1 MQNLSAA
8 GFTGGFRRM
17 WGDFL
22 SSSYLTDEGFKRL
35 ASDLESGLIS
45 FEQVRAAGL
54 EAEIG
59 RNLDAARYGNYETF
73 LQNCSG
79 RKNAEVSNQLHYEMN
94 KSNINTCDGCS
105 ERTSL
110 YADDMII
117 EQICKDH
124 TCPIWIENH
133 PERKNRRVKTITVE
147 ELKKKAKKEKAPENP
162 CAGCE
167 FRKYHDWAEPTW
179 TGFSQHYYDCE
190 KPGCP
195 MWNRLWWRNN
205 DDGTTLMDQQ
215 PISFKRKFQHA
226 VYEIIRFLNEVVELL
241 LN

>member
-1 MQNLSAA
+1 MRNQSAG
-8 GFTGGFRRM
+8 GFTGGSRRM
-17 WGDFL
+17 WGDL
-22 SSSYLTDEGFKRL
+22 VNGSQLTDEAIKRL
-35 ASDLESGLIS
+35 ANDLELGLIG
-45 FEQVRAAGL
+45 FERARAARL

-59 RNLDAARYGNYETF
+59 RNLDAARYGNYQTF
-73 LQNCSG
+73 FQNCSG
-79 RKNAEVSNQLHYEMN
+79 QKNAEVSNQLHYEMN

-105 ERTSL
+105 KLTSL
-110 YADDMII
+110 YANDMII
-117 EQICKDH
+117 EQICEDH

-147 ELKKKAKKEKAPENP
+147 ELKKKAKKEKEPENP
-162 CAGCE
+162 CAGCK

-215 PISFKRKFQHA
+215 PISFKIKFQHA
-226 VYEIIRFLNEVVELL
+226 VYEIIRFLNEVVGLL